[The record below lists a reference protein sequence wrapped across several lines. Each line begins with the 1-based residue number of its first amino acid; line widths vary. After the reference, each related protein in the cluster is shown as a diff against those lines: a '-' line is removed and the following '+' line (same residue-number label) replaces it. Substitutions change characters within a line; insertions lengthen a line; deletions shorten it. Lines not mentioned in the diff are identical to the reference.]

1 MLPSLILLAYL
12 STSALAQTPTLL
24 PEYMLGEYV
33 LETSEGFDDYMWQ
46 LGVNWF
52 TRKVRECF
60 KKKKKKLGFLAEV
73 WEGRSQR
80 GFERPNLLYGLFS

>member
-1 MLPSLILLAYL
+1 MLPSLILLACL

-52 TRKVRECF
+52 TRKVRDQIF
-60 KKKKKKLGFLAEV
+60 VIRLIHSSDKSWSSVLSSTNMRQI
-73 WEGRSQR
+73 RS
-80 GFERPNLLYGLFS
+80 LHL